1 MQSSKDYI
9 VKYLNTYNS
18 LINDSEIID
27 DLIQIKSLFLD
38 TSEKGG
44 KVILAGNGGSAA
56 MASHVAVDITKNA
69 GIRAVTFNEYDL
81 ITTLANDYGYENWI
95 SKAIELYHN
104 PNDIIVLI
112 SASGQ
117 SQNVKN
123 AAAKSKEFKLPVIT
137 FSGMSP
143 QNPLRNMGDINLWA
157 DSKTYNIVEMT
168 HHIWLLAIVDMII
181 SNTDESNNL
190 NKIIPLF

>member
-1 MQSSKDYI
+1 MKSSKDYI
-9 VKYLNTYNS
+9 VKYLNTYDS

-27 DLIQIKSLFLD
+27 DLIQIKSLFQN
-38 TSEKGG
+38 TSKEGG

-95 SKAIELYHN
+95 SKAIEFYHN

-117 SQNVKN
+117 SQNVIN
-123 AAAKSKEFKLPVIT
+123 AAVRSKELGLTVIT
-137 FSGMSP
+137 FSGFDSN
-143 QNPLRNMGDINLWA
+143 NPLHKLGDINLWV
-157 DSKTYNIVEMT
+157 DSEVYNIVEMT

-181 SNTDESNNL
+181 SNTE
-190 NKIIPLF
+190 

>member
-1 MQSSKDYI
+1 MQSSKDYLI
-9 VKYLNTYNS
+9 KYLNTYNS
-18 LINDSEIID
+18 LINDSSVID
-27 DLIQIKSLFLD
+27 DLVKIKSLFQS
-38 TSEKGG
+38 TSKQRG

-104 PNDIIVLI
+104 PKDMIVLI

-117 SQNVKN
+117 SLNVIN
-123 AAAKSKEFKLPVIT
+123 AANKSKELRLPIIT
-137 FSGMSP
+137 LSGMLP
-143 QNPLRNMGDINLWA
+143 QNPLRDKGDINLWV
-157 DSKTYNIVEMT
+157 DSKIYNIVEMT
-168 HHIWLLAIVDMII
+168 HHIWLLATVDMII
-181 SNTDESNNL
+181 NEN
-190 NKIIPLF
+190 I

>member
-1 MQSSKDYI
+1 MQSSKDYL

-18 LINDSEIID
+18 LITNSAVID
-27 DLIQIKSLFLD
+27 DLVKIKSKFQK
-38 TSEKGG
+38 TSSQGG
-44 KVILAGNGGSAA
+44 KIILAGNGGSAA

-104 PNDIIVLI
+104 SNDIVVLI

-117 SQNVKN
+117 SLNVIN
-123 AAAKSKEFKLPVIT
+123 AANKSKELGLPIIT

-143 QNPLRNMGDINLWA
+143 QNPLRELGDINLWV
-157 DSKTYNIVEMT
+157 DSKVYNIVEMT

-181 SNTDESNNL
+181 SNTE
-190 NKIIPLF
+190 

>member
-1 MQSSKDYI
+1 MQSSKDYLTN
-9 VKYLNTYNS
+9 YLNTYDS
-18 LINDSEIID
+18 LIHDPSSID
-27 DLIQIKSLFLD
+27 DLIKIKSLFQN
-38 TSEKGG
+38 TSKDGG

-81 ITTLANDYGYENWI
+81 ITTLAKDYGYENWI
-95 SKAIELYHN
+95 AKAIELYHN
-104 PNDIIVLI
+104 PNDLVVLI

-117 SQNVKN
+117 SLNVIN
-123 AAAKSKEFKLPVIT
+123 AAIKSKEFGLPVIT

-143 QNPLRNMGDINLWA
+143 QNPLRDKGDINLWA
-157 DSKTYNIVEMT
+157 DSKIYNIVEMT

-181 SNTDESNNL
+181 SNTE
-190 NKIIPLF
+190 

>member
-1 MQSSKDYI
+1 MQSSKDYLI
-9 VKYLNTYNS
+9 KYLNTYNS
-18 LINDSEIID
+18 LINDSAVID
-27 DLIQIKSLFLD
+27 NLVKIKSIFQN
-38 TSEKGG
+38 TSKEGG

-95 SKAIELYHN
+95 TKAIELYHN
-104 PNDIIVLI
+104 PNDVVVLI

-117 SQNVKN
+117 SLNVIN
-123 AAAKSKEFKLPVIT
+123 AATKSKEFGLPVIT
-137 FSGMSP
+137 FSGISP
-143 QNPLRNMGDINLWA
+143 QNPLRKKGDINLWV
-157 DSKTYNIVEMT
+157 DSKIYNIVEMT

-181 SNTDESNNL
+181 SNTE
-190 NKIIPLF
+190 

>member
-1 MQSSKDYI
+1 MQSTKN
-9 VKYLNTYNS
+9 YLNNYLKTYDS
-18 LINDSEIID
+18 LINDQSSIEE
-27 DLIQIKSLFLD
+27 LIKIKLLFQN
-38 TSEKGG
+38 TSQKGG

-69 GIRAVTFNEYDL
+69 GIRSVTFNEYDL

-95 SKAIELYHN
+95 AKAVELYHN
-104 PNDIIVLI
+104 PNDILVLI

-117 SQNVKN
+117 SLNVIN
-123 AAAKSKEFKLPVIT
+123 AAIKSKEFGLPLIT

-143 QNPLRNMGDINLWA
+143 KNPLRDKGDINLWV
-157 DSKTYNIVEMT
+157 DSEIYNIVEMT

-181 SNTDESNNL
+181 SETE
-190 NKIIPLF
+190 

>member
-1 MQSSKDYI
+1 MQSSKE
-9 VKYLNTYNS
+9 YLINYLKTYDS
-18 LINDSEIID
+18 LIHDSSSID
-27 DLIQIKSLFLD
+27 DLIKIKSIFQN
-38 TSEKGG
+38 TSKKGG

-69 GIRAVTFNEYDL
+69 GIRSVTFNEYDL

-95 SKAIELYHN
+95 AKAIELYHN
-104 PNDIIVLI
+104 PNDIVVLI

-117 SQNVKN
+117 SLNVIN
-123 AAAKSKEFKLPVIT
+123 AAKISKKLGLPVIT

-143 QNPLRNMGDINLWA
+143 QNPLRRRGEINLWV
-157 DSKTYNIVEMT
+157 DSKIYNIVEMT

-181 SNTDESNNL
+181 SNTE
-190 NKIIPLF
+190 

>member
-1 MQSSKDYI
+1 MQSSKDYLI
-9 VKYLNTYNS
+9 KYLNTYNS
-18 LINDSEIID
+18 LINDPAVID
-27 DLIQIKSLFLD
+27 NLVKIKSIFQN
-38 TSEKGG
+38 TSKEGG
-44 KVILAGNGGSAA
+44 KIIFAGNGGSAA

-95 SKAIELYHN
+95 TKAIELYHN
-104 PNDIIVLI
+104 PNDVVVLI

-117 SQNVKN
+117 SINIIN
-123 AAAKSKEFKLPVIT
+123 AATKSKEFGLPVIT

-143 QNPLRNMGDINLWA
+143 QNPLRDIGNINLWV
-157 DSKTYNIVEMT
+157 DSKIYNIIEMT

-181 SNTDESNNL
+181 SNT
-190 NKIIPLF
+190 K

>member
-1 MQSSKDYI
+1 MQSSKN
-9 VKYLNTYNS
+9 YLKEYFNNYNS
-18 LINDSEIID
+18 LINDSAIID

-38 TSEKGG
+38 TSKKGG
-44 KVILAGNGGSAA
+44 KIILAGNGGSAA

-95 SKAIELYHN
+95 SKAVEFYHN

-117 SQNVKN
+117 SQNVIN
-123 AAAKSKEFKLPVIT
+123 AAAKSKELKLTVIT

>member
-1 MQSSKDYI
+1 MKSSKDYI

-27 DLIQIKSLFLD
+27 DLIQIKSLFQN
-38 TSEKGG
+38 TSKEGG

-95 SKAIELYHN
+95 SKAIEFYHDQ
-104 PNDIIVLI
+104 NDIIVLI

-117 SQNVKN
+117 SQNVIN
-123 AAAKSKEFKLPVIT
+123 AAIRSKELGLTVIT
-137 FSGMSP
+137 FSGFNSN
-143 QNPLRNMGDINLWA
+143 NPLNKIGDINLWV
-157 DSKTYNIVEMT
+157 DSEVYNIVEMT

-181 SNTDESNNL
+181 SNTE
-190 NKIIPLF
+190 

>member
-1 MQSSKDYI
+1 MHSSKE
-9 VKYLNTYNS
+9 YLTNYLKTYDS
-18 LINDSEIID
+18 LIHDSSSID
-27 DLIQIKSLFLD
+27 DLIKIKTLFQD
-38 TSEKGG
+38 TSKKGG

-69 GIRAVTFNEYDL
+69 GIRSVTFNEYDL

-95 SKAIELYHN
+95 AKAIELYHN
-104 PNDIIVLI
+104 SNDIVVLI

-117 SQNVKN
+117 SLNVIN
-123 AAAKSKEFKLPVIT
+123 AATKAKEFELPIIT

-143 QNPLRNMGDINLWA
+143 QNPLRDMGDINLWV
-157 DSKTYNIVEMT
+157 DSNIYNIVEMT

-181 SNTDESNNL
+181 SNTE
-190 NKIIPLF
+190 

>member
-1 MQSSKDYI
+1 
-9 VKYLNTYNS
+9 
-18 LINDSEIID
+18 
-27 DLIQIKSLFLD
+27 
-38 TSEKGG
+38 
-44 KVILAGNGGSAA
+44 

-95 SKAIELYHN
+95 SKAIEFYHN

-117 SQNVKN
+117 SQNVIN
-123 AAAKSKEFKLPVIT
+123 AATKSKELGLTVIT
-137 FSGMSP
+137 FSGFNSN
-143 QNPLRNMGDINLWA
+143 NPLHKLGDINLWV
-157 DSKTYNIVEMT
+157 DSNIYNIVEMT

-181 SNTDESNNL
+181 NNTE
-190 NKIIPLF
+190 

>member
-1 MQSSKDYI
+1 MQSSKE
-9 VKYLNTYNS
+9 YLINYLKTYNS
-18 LINDSEIID
+18 LIHDSSSIE
-27 DLIQIKSLFLD
+27 DLIQIKSLFQN
-38 TSEKGG
+38 TSKQGG

-95 SKAIELYHN
+95 SKAIELYSN
-104 PNDIIVLI
+104 PNDLIVLI

-117 SQNVKN
+117 SLNVIN
-123 AAAKSKEFKLPVIT
+123 AANKSKELGLRIIT
-137 FSGMSP
+137 FSGMLP
-143 QNPLRNMGDINLWA
+143 KNPLRDKGDINLWV
-157 DSKTYNIVEMT
+157 DSNIYNIVEMT

-181 SNTDESNNL
+181 SNTE
-190 NKIIPLF
+190 

>member
-1 MQSSKDYI
+1 MQSSKGYL

-18 LINDSEIID
+18 LINDSAIID
-27 DLIQIKSLFLD
+27 NLIQIKSLFQN
-38 TSEKGG
+38 TSKEGG
-44 KVILAGNGGSAA
+44 KIILAGNGGSAA

-95 SKAIELYHN
+95 SKAIEFYHN

-117 SQNVKN
+117 SQNVIN
-123 AAAKSKEFKLPVIT
+123 AATKSKTLGLTVIT
-137 FSGMSP
+137 FSGFNSN
-143 QNPLRNMGDINLWA
+143 NPLHKLGDINLWV
-157 DSKTYNIVEMT
+157 DSEVYNIVEMT

-181 SNTDESNNL
+181 SNTD
-190 NKIIPLF
+190 